1 MTETVAVI
9 VAKEDEMK
17 QLGFTTETKHSHGG
31 GHNLTSLVDCFAIIL
46 IYLLMATSFG
56 ELDLDIPEGMK
67 LPKASEATAL
77 KNPLIIQVREQ
88 SYLLNNRVL
97 SLPQLTEALKQAADS
112 TKASDSNSKAL
123 VIQADK
129 NLSYAELNPVV
140 MAGLQA
146 GFDELQFAVMKE
158 ENL

>member
-1 MTETVAVI
+1 M
-9 VAKEDEMK
+9 KE
-17 QLGFTTETKHSHGG
+17 LGFTTEKKHAHGG

-56 ELDLDIPEGMK
+56 QVDLDIPQDMK
-67 LPKASEATAL
+67 LPKASEAQAL
-77 KNPLIIQVREQ
+77 KNPLIIQVRAQ
-88 SYLLNNRVL
+88 NYLLNNRIL
-97 SLPQLTEALKQAADS
+97 TLPQLAEELKKTAEGLKAD
-112 TKASDSNSKAL
+112 NGSKAL

-140 MAGLQA
+140 VAGLQA

-158 ENL
+158 ERL

>member
-1 MTETVAVI
+1 MKEMNFKTE
-9 VAKEDEMK
+9 KH
-17 QLGFTTETKHSHGG
+17 ETHGG

-56 ELDLDIPEGMK
+56 EIDLDVPKDMK
-67 LPKASEATAL
+67 LPKASEAAAL
-77 KNPLIIQVREQ
+77 KNPLVIQVRAQ
-88 SYLLNNRVL
+88 NYLLNNRIL
-97 SLPQLTEALKQAADS
+97 TLPQLTEELKKTALGLKGE
-112 TKASDSNSKAL
+112 NGSKSL

-140 MAGLQA
+140 VAGLQA

-158 ENL
+158 ERL